1 LNGIQGRLLL
11 EKGNSKTMRSFAKV
25 YIGLAVVGLIV
36 IYFWFKSLSSSD
48 EEEYNSAINAYKSD
62 QYNGVIINKY
72 KDENQHNY
80 QKVILDELGSD
91 KVLLF
96 NIETSGVY
104 DFLEVGDSLMKENG
118 SLCIRVIR
126 NDLDTILEMSF
137 IGSQ

>member
-1 LNGIQGRLLL
+1 
-11 EKGNSKTMRSFAKV
+11 MRSFAKV

>member
-1 LNGIQGRLLL
+1 MNGIQGRLLL